1 MDTLGRWATS
11 LRFRLLAATLAALA
25 LALLLAGLFL
35 GGLFREH
42 VLRQFQTTL
51 TQQLDQLT
59 ARLEFDAAG
68 QPLIDPLAL
77 SDPRWQKPYS
87 GLYWQIDSVS
97 AVQGSPEQTRTAAR
111 EGEGTS
117 MGTSGQARSGV
128 LRSRSLWDDSLTL
141 ATDPLDNGTV
151 HVHEGSGPQ
160 GARLLILERTVRTA
174 EQPDAPWR
182 LIVAGDLQD
191 TTLAVDRFT
200 GMLAVS
206 LAVLGALL
214 VLAALAQ
221 VAVGLSPL
229 RKLQRALVDVHEGHT
244 QRLQGR
250 FPTEVQPLIDG
261 FNGVLD
267 RNTEVVNR
275 ARTQAGNLAHA
286 LKTPLAVLG
295 QAAASDAP
303 PGELARLVQ
312 EQVALSRRHI
322 DWHLAH
328 ARAAASQRLPGQR
341 TPVAP
346 VVGGLL
352 RVMSRV
358 HAERGLHL
366 SSGEWPADW
375 AFAGEEQDLQEMLG
389 NLLDNAC
396 LWARCRVHVDASR
409 SGGQLV
415 ITLEDDGP
423 GIAAEQRSA
432 VLARGVRL
440 DESTPGSGLGLAIVV
455 ELATLYGGALRLGAS
470 ETGGLSARL
479 SLPAAA

>member
-1 MDTLGRWATS
+1 MDKLGRWATS

-87 GLYWQIDSVS
+87 GLYWQIDRVS
-97 AVQGSPEQTRTAAR
+97 ADD
-111 EGEGTS
+111 
-117 MGTSGQARSGV
+117 QARSGV
-128 LRSRSLWDDSLTL
+128 LRSRSLWDTSLAL
-141 ATDPLDNGTV
+141 AVDPQPDGTV

-182 LIVAGDLQD
+182 LIVAGDLRD
-191 TTLAVDRFT
+191 TTSAIERFN
-200 GMLAVS
+200 GMLVLS
-206 LAVLGALL
+206 LAVLGGLL

-229 RKLQRALVDVHEGHT
+229 RTLQRALADVHAGRT
-244 QRLQGR
+244 QRLQGP

-267 RNTEVVNR
+267 RNAEVVNR

-286 LKTPLAVLG
+286 LKTPLAVMG
-295 QAAASDAP
+295 QAAAADAS

-322 DWHLAH
+322 DWHLAR
-328 ARAAASQRLPGQR
+328 ARVAASQRLPGTR
-341 TPVAP
+341 TPLAP
-346 VVGGLL
+346 VVDGLL
-352 RVMSRV
+352 RVMARV
-358 HAERGLHL
+358 HAERGLRL
-366 SSGEWPADW
+366 ARGTWPADW

-396 LWARCRVHVDASR
+396 LWARSRVQVDAR
-409 SGGQLV
+409 RNGAQLV

-423 GIAAEQRSA
+423 GIATEQRNV

-440 DESTPGSGLGLAIVV
+440 DESTPGSGLGLAIVAD
-455 ELATLYGGALRLGAS
+455 LAGLYGGTLALDKSPL
-470 ETGGLSARL
+470 GGLLVRL
-479 SLPAAA
+479 SLPATA

>member
-87 GLYWQIDSVS
+87 GLYWQIDRVS
-97 AVQGSPEQTRTAAR
+97 TN
-111 EGEGTS
+111 
-117 MGTSGQARSGV
+117 GQARSGV
-128 LRSRSLWDDSLTL
+128 LRSRSLWDTSLTL
-141 ATDPLDNGTV
+141 TSDLLPDGAV
-151 HVHEGSGPQ
+151 HVHEGSGPE

-182 LIVAGDLQD
+182 LIVAGDLRE
-191 TTLAVDRFT
+191 TTEAVDRFT
-200 GMLAVS
+200 GMLALS
-206 LAVLGALL
+206 LAALGGLL

-229 RKLQRALVDVHEGHT
+229 RKLQRALVDMHEGRT
-244 QRLQGR
+244 QRLQGP

-267 RNTEVVNR
+267 RNAEVVNR

-286 LKTPLAVLG
+286 LKTPLAVMG
-295 QAAASDAP
+295 QAADAS

-322 DWHLAH
+322 DWHLAR
-328 ARAAASQRLPGQR
+328 ARVAASQRLPGTR
-341 TPVAP
+341 TPLAP

-352 RVMSRV
+352 RVMERV
-358 HAERGLHL
+358 HAERGLRLAH
-366 SSGEWPADW
+366 GDWPADW

-396 LWARCRVHVDASR
+396 LWARSRVQVSASR

-423 GIAAEQRSA
+423 GIASEQRNA

-440 DESTPGSGLGLAIVV
+440 DESTPGSGLGLAIVAD
-455 ELATLYGGALRLGAS
+455 LAELYGGTIALDAS
-470 ETGGLSARL
+470 PLGGLLVRL
-479 SLPAAA
+479 SLPATA